1 MNKDPSV
8 YGLGIALFCV
18 AFSASCGSDHHST
31 AIGGASRSAR
41 AGTVDM
47 LCFTSPD
54 SRKVV
59 VSAVFPVKT
68 YPPERM
74 IEEPWAKDFR
84 RYVGQSGNEG
94 GISVTCGQVDSSDAS
109 HIKADQLREQGHEVV
124 ETKWAYARG

>member
-1 MNKDPSV
+1 MNNRPCCF
-8 YGLGIALFCV
+8 GIALICT
-18 AFSASCGSDHHST
+18 ALCASCNSSQSSSQTGSHS
-31 AIGGASRSAR
+31 GSSRS
-41 AGTVDM
+41 GTANM

-59 VSAVFPVKT
+59 VSSVFPVRT

-94 GISVTCGQVDSSDAS
+94 GISVTCTAVSASDSEK
-109 HIKADQLREQGHEVV
+109 IKADELRKQGHEVV
-124 ETKWAYARG
+124 ETHWSYAGG